1 MLFKYSIS
9 GVQFYISLLDTSVL
23 QSLYIVKKICLN
35 KKKKRKNK
43 KKKRKRK
50 QNRKNQNNNNFLK
63 KSIYKYYFWCDKSVI
78 RVISGD
84 FG

>member
-43 KKKRKRK
+43 KKKKEK
-50 QNRKNQNNNNFLK
+50 ENKTEKTKTIIISLK
-63 KSIYKYYFWCDKSVI
+63 KASTSIIFGVI
-78 RVISGD
+78 KVLLG
-84 FG
+84 